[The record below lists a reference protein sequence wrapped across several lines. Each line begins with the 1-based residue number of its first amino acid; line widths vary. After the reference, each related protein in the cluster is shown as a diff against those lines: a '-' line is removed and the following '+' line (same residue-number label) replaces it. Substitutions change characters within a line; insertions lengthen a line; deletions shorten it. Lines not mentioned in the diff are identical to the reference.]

1 MMSSRSLLTTLLCAA
16 LLLAS
21 ACKTNKATPDPD
33 PVVEKPQPDAKETEE
48 KTPEPPDITPSV
60 LQARG
65 GIEGALLVATR
76 AATARAEELAKPKTP
91 FEILEAKKSERGERD
106 LVLVA
111 VGDVSQPTKQWRE
124 ATEGLGKDAFAPTQR
139 YLDSGDLVFMNLE
152 NPISELSPTAKKTY
166 AFTSPPHR
174 LGWYFDVGF
183 NLFSLSN
190 NHIAD
195 ADQAGIDDTLR
206 YLEKERSERSVQA
219 WWAGVGQTY
228 EEAEAVTWVEPEG
241 KNLKIAY
248 FSTGFSKGANVSK
261 FWSESLVKRIEE
273 AKKKADLVIVSVH
286 AGKEYKHV
294 PAENLAKIYRGW
306 VDAGAD
312 LVIGHHPHVIRPV
325 EVYKEGLILHSL
337 GNYVFASRTVR
348 YRKFSAKMYGLVTRV
363 VIQDGRVAAVELV
376 PTWVN
381 NSSGWKLPDGQ
392 SMPNANFAP
401 RLVTGDFA
409 DAFFEDFNTWTTEAG
424 ATPVKRHND
433 VGRIELPAP
442 ERTPTE
448 SAQ

>member
-1 MMSSRSLLTTLLCAA
+1 MPSRSLLLLSLSCA
-16 LLLAS
+16 LLLATS
-21 ACKTNKATPDPD
+21 ACKTNSAQQPSPTKEE
-33 PVVEKPQPDAKETEE
+33 VVEKPEPKETHAE
-48 KTPEPPDITPSV
+48 KPDSPDISPT
-60 LQARG
+60 LAHARG
-65 GIEGALLVATR
+65 GVESARVVANK
-76 AATARAEELAKPKTP
+76 ASLERAEALAAPKTP
-91 FEILEAKKSERGERD
+91 FEILEAKKSERSERD

-124 ATEGLGKDAFAPTQR
+124 ATEGLGVKAFAPTQR

-152 NPISELSPTAKKTY
+152 NPISELEPSAKKTY

-206 YLEKERSERSVQA
+206 YLEGERERRGVQA
-219 WWAGVGQTY
+219 WWAGAGASY
-228 EEAEAVTWVEPEG
+228 DEAEGVTWVQPEG

-273 AKKKADLVIVSVH
+273 ADKQADLVIVSVH
-286 AGKEYKHV
+286 AGKEYQHV
-294 PAENLAKIYRGW
+294 PKEDLAKIYRGW

-325 EVYKEGLILHSL
+325 EVYKQGLILHSL
-337 GNYVFASRTVR
+337 GNYVFASRTTR
-348 YRKFSAKMYGLVTRV
+348 HRKSGAKMYGLVARV
-363 VIQDGRVAAVELV
+363 VIQDGRVSALELV

-381 NSSGWKLPDGQ
+381 NSGGWSLDSGER
-392 SMPNANFAP
+392 MPNANFTP
-401 RLVTGDFA
+401 LPLEGPFA
-409 DAFFEDFNTWTTEAG
+409 DVFFEDFAAWTAETG
-424 ATPVKRHND
+424 GTQVKRNGN

-442 ERTPTE
+442 EKTE

>member
-1 MMSSRSLLTTLLCAA
+1 MPEPLFERVALVGIGLIGSSLAHVIRREGLAGAVAISTRSATTL
-16 LLLAS
+16 
-21 ACKTNKATPDPD
+21 
-33 PVVEKPQPDAKETEE
+33 
-48 KTPEPPDITPSV
+48 
-60 LQARG
+60 
-65 GIEGALLVATR
+65 
-76 AATARAEELAKPKTP
+76 ARAEEL
-91 FEILEAKKSERGERD
+91 
-106 LVLVA
+106 
-111 VGDVSQPTKQWRE
+111 
-124 ATEGLGKDAFAPTQR
+124 
-139 YLDSGDLVFMNLE
+139 
-152 NPISELSPTAKKTY
+152 
-166 AFTSPPHR
+166 R
-174 LGWYFDVGF
+174 LGDEY
-183 NLFSLSN
+183 
-190 NHIAD
+190 HAD
-195 ADQAGIDDTLR
+195 
-206 YLEKERSERSVQA
+206 
-219 WWAGVGQTY
+219 
-228 EEAEAVTWVEPEG
+228 P
-241 KNLKIAY
+241 
-248 FSTGFSKGANVSK
+248 KGAV
-261 FWSESLVKRIEE
+261 
-273 AKKKADLVIVSVH
+273 AGADLVIVSVH

>member
-1 MMSSRSLLTTLLCAA
+1 MSSRSLLILSLSCFV
-16 LLLAS
+16 LLATS
-21 ACKTNKATPDPD
+21 ACKTNNTNQPSPAKEE
-33 PVVEKPQPDAKETEE
+33 VVEKPTQDKTPVE
-48 KTPEPPDITPSV
+48 KTRPPDISPAL

-65 GIEGALLVATR
+65 GLESALVVASKASAER
-76 AATARAEELAKPKTP
+76 AAELAKPMAP
-91 FEILEAKKSERGERD
+91 FEILQAEKSERGERD

-124 ATEGLGKDAFAPTQR
+124 ATEGLGTKAFAPTQR

-152 NPISELSPTAKKTY
+152 NPISELEPSAKKTY

-195 ADQAGIDDTLR
+195 ADQAGIDDTLSH
-206 YLEKERSERSVQA
+206 LEAERERRGVQA
-219 WWAGVGQTY
+219 WWAGAGASY
-228 EEAEAVTWVEPEG
+228 DEAEGVTWVQPEG
-241 KNLKIAY
+241 KDLKIAY

-261 FWSESLVKRIEE
+261 FWSESLVKRISE
-273 AKKKADLVIVSVH
+273 ADKQADLVVVSVH
-286 AGKEYKHV
+286 AGKEYQHV
-294 PAENLAKIYRGW
+294 PKENLAKIYRGW
-306 VDAGAD
+306 IDAGAD

-325 EVYKEGLILHSL
+325 EVYKQGLILHSL

-348 YRKFSAKMYGLVTRV
+348 YRKSGAKMYGLVARV
-363 VIQDGRVAAVELV
+363 VIQDGRVAALELV

-381 NSSGWKLPDGQ
+381 NSSGWSLPDGEK
-392 SMPNANFAP
+392 MPNANFAP
-401 RLVTGDFA
+401 LPLKGPFA
-409 DAFFEDFNTWTTEAG
+409 DVFFEDFATWTTETG
-424 ATPVKRHND
+424 GTQVTREGD

-442 ERTPTE
+442 EKAER
-448 SAQ
+448 AQ